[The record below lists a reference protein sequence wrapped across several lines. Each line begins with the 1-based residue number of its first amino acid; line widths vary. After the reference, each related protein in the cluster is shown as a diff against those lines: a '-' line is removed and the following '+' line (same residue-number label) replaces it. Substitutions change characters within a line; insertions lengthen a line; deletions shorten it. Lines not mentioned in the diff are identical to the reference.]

1 MIFEEQFI
9 FFPAVYPD
17 GNYQFIPRSLSLEDH
32 WFTTPEGV
40 RLHGWLLRADSTSP
54 ALVVSHGNAGNIS
67 HRVELIRKL
76 HRIGCTVFMY
86 DYRGYGRSEGS
97 PSEEGVYLD
106 GIAAFDY
113 LASLDGIDPNRV
125 ILFGQSLGG
134 AVAVDVAAKRR
145 PAALILEATFS
156 SARDVAAEHYSFLPA
171 RFFLRSK
178 FDSESKIRTV
188 AAPLLVL
195 HGSVDSIIPIT
206 LGRKLFDAANPPKE
220 FFEIQGASHNDV
232 YLVGGERY
240 FQKLH
245 EFLTTVLPPP

>member
-17 GNYQFIPRSLSLEDH
+17 GNYELIPRSLSLEDH
-32 WFTTPEGV
+32 WFTAPDGV

-54 ALVVSHGNAGNIS
+54 ALVISHGNAGNIS
-67 HRVELIRKL
+67 HRLEFIRQL
-76 HRIGCTVFMY
+76 HRLGCTVFIY

-106 GIAAFDY
+106 GTGAFDY
-113 LASLDGIDPNRV
+113 LASLDGIDPKRV
-125 ILFGQSLGG
+125 ALFGQSLGG
-134 AVAVDVAAKRR
+134 AVAVHVAAKRR

-156 SARDVAAEHYSFLPA
+156 SARDVAAELYSFLPA

-178 FDSESKIRTV
+178 FDSESTIRKNT
-188 AAPLLVL
+188 APLLML
-195 HGSVDSIIPIT
+195 HGSVDSIIPVK

-220 FFEIQGASHNDV
+220 FIEIRGASHNDV
-232 YLVGGERY
+232 YLVGGDRY
-240 FQKLH
+240 LQKIR
-245 EFLTTVLPPP
+245 EFLHGALPPP

>member
-97 PSEEGVYLD
+97 PSEEGVYVD
-106 GIAAFDY
+106 GAAAFDY
-113 LASLDGIDPNRV
+113 LASLDGIDPKRV
-125 ILFGQSLGG
+125 ALFGQSLGG
-134 AVAVDVAAKRR
+134 AVAVAAGVLHEVRDGRPRAPDLPLLPVVAAC
-145 PAALILEATFS
+145 
-156 SARDVAAEHYSFLPA
+156 VA
-171 RFFLRSK
+171 
-178 FDSESKIRTV
+178 
-188 AAPLLVL
+188 
-195 HGSVDSIIPIT
+195 
-206 LGRKLFDAANPPKE
+206 
-220 FFEIQGASHNDV
+220 
-232 YLVGGERY
+232 GGGG
-240 FQKLH
+240 
-245 EFLTTVLPPP
+245 TG